1 MVLSPT
7 LLSGSR
13 VASGPKHS
21 TSVLSSAGPL
31 SDDEKE
37 GPLVPNPIPG
47 TAVKAWLPS
56 IGPQEALPVERCARV
71 HRLLLPPTLQMVVP
85 LPLTVH
91 LKVMILPGQEERA
104 G

>member
-1 MVLSPT
+1 MVLFPT
-7 LLSGSR
+7 LLSR
-13 VASGPKHS
+13 VESGPKHS
-21 TSVLSSAGPL
+21 TAVLSSAGPL

-37 GPLVPNPIPG
+37 GPLAPNPIPG

-56 IGPQEALPVERCARV
+56 TGPQEAFPVERCKKA
-71 HRLLLPPTLQMVVP
+71 HKLLLPPTLKMVVP

-91 LKVMILPGQEERA
+91 LKVMVLPGQVERA